1 MLSSKKRSLIS
12 AIKGGINGG
21 KVTLAEDFS
30 IDAAVTFAK
39 QHQICGILL
48 YGLLAAGIKSDDP
61 RVKELFSCAL
71 TETVLHEQQLVAINA
86 VYSAFEKA
94 EVDYMPLKGSLLK
107 ELYPKPELRVM
118 SDADILIKTE
128 QYETV
133 KKVLSGLSFTEAYES
148 NHEIVWKK
156 GSIVIELHKFLIPSY
171 NTDYF
176 HYFENAWERA
186 ENIAPFRYRLN
197 QNDEFIFT
205 FTHFAKHYRDG
216 GIGIKHF
223 IDLWLLLEK
232 YELNMEYIKDELK
245 KIRLDIFFGNI
256 EKALDIFF
264 GEENLEDQT
273 AELIIKN
280 LIRSGVY
287 GKKENRANASAIRSA
302 GGHKV
307 GSLIGRLSVIRK
319 MLFPRKKYICKKYP
333 VLQKAPIL
341 LPFCWILRIVDVI
354 FHPSRVSRSLK
365 AVKNSSSKQVISMEN
380 ELKKVGLDF
389 K

>member
-176 HYFENAWERA
+176 HYFENAWEKA

-307 GSLIGRLSVIRK
+307 GSFWARISVLCRV
-319 MLFPRKKYICKKYP
+319 LFPKAKNLAKRFP
-333 VLQKAPIL
+333 FLEKAPIL
-341 LPFCWILRIVDVI
+341 LPLAWFIRFASLMFR
-354 FHPSRVSRSLK
+354 PSRILKNIKKVKRSQ
-365 AVKNSSSKQVISMEN
+365 SKQVLSMEQ
-380 ELKKVGLDF
+380 ELKQVGLDF